1 MSYTWV
7 WWHRS
12 YNGKISNSSQVFSGS
27 PCSVVVFQCWC
38 VRSVV
43 DPLLSTH
50 RQFDSP
56 SRFDLGLWIFHLL
69 YFCTCVDHAGLFLS
83 FSLHSVVIRTCQFF
97 PSVIVNESAAL
108 LSHSLTLLLI
118 RISRSPQLFLPQ
130 NKVNLFCVFVV
141 ENISTCS
148 TGNST
153 REHVAVLGPNSPS
166 VCCLICSSEWT
177 CPSGS
182 SFLLA
187 LAPSVQ

>member
-50 RQFDSP
+50 HQFDSP
-56 SRFDLGLWIFHLL
+56 GHFDLGLWIFHLL
-69 YFCTCVDHAGLFLS
+69 YFCTCVDHTGFLF
-83 FSLHSVVIRTCQFF
+83 FSLHGVVIQTCQFF
-97 PSVIVNESAAL
+97 PSIVVKESAAL
-108 LSHSLTLLLI
+108 LSHSFTLLI
-118 RISRSPQLFLPQ
+118 RISCNPRLFLPQ
-130 NKVNLFCVFVV
+130 NKVNLFCLFVV
-141 ENISTCS
+141 ENISTCH

-153 REHVAVLGPNSPS
+153 RKHVAVVGPSSPS
-166 VCCLICSSEWT
+166 VCCLICSFEWT
-177 CPSGS
+177 CPYGS